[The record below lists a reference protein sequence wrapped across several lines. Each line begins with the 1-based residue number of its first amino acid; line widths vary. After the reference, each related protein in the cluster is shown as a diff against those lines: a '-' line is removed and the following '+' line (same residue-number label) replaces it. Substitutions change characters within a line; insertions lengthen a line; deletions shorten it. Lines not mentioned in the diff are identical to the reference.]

1 MRSCRAGRRL
11 FRPLKSYDYW
21 CSWACRQS
29 NIDISDAAPGDIWQ
43 ARYDASNRHGVNDG
57 QAHARQYATMSL
69 RVWWRLIRIAH
80 PDMQQGSP
88 LESIAIG
95 HRPKEWQHG

>member
-29 NIDISDAAPGDIWQ
+29 HIDISDGAPGDIWQ
-43 ARYDASNRHGVNDG
+43 ARYDASNRHGVHDG
-57 QAHARQYATMSL
+57 QAHARQHATMSL
-69 RVWWRLIRIAH
+69 PVWWRLIRIAH
-80 PDMQQGSP
+80 PDMHQGSP

-95 HRPKEWQHG
+95 HRPKERQHG